1 MGKNKSIKPQAQP
14 EKKKKMGYKERMEE
28 EERQAKEE
36 AARKEAQKNKVK
48 FVIARHILS
57 SDRSQLE
64 EIQR

>member
-1 MGKNKSIKPQAQP
+1 
-14 EKKKKMGYKERMEE
+14 MGYKERMEE
-28 EERQAKEE
+28 EERYAKEE